1 MDAEQPQDALP
12 STQETTDGDDEGLSQ
27 DSQAESQESTTDLT
41 LVEEPYQSQEFLQRK
56 LYFLL
61 EQLKKMHATLPE

>member
-1 MDAEQPQDALP
+1 MDIEQQEALP
-12 STQETTDGDDEGLSQ
+12 STQETIEAEDEGLSQ
-27 DSQAESQESTTDLT
+27 DSQADSQQSATDQEALA
-41 LVEEPYQSQEFLQRK
+41 EEPYQSQEFLQRK